1 MDITELLILTRERDA
16 SDLHLTVGTPPSLR
30 IHGKLVRLDFPPL
43 TAQSLHEMLYDVLS
57 DVHKARFE
65 DTHDLDLSLELQ
77 NVGRFRVN
85 VFVQRRGEGAVFRLI
100 PTVLKSLEQLGMPP
114 VLRGLAMKDRGL
126 VLVTGPTGS
135 GKSTTLAAM
144 IDLMNTE
151 RADHIITIE
160 DPIEFVHEHKS
171 CVVNQ
176 REVGPHT
183 KSFSAA
189 LRSALR
195 EDPDII
201 LVGEMRDL
209 ETVAMALTAAET
221 GHLVLA
227 TLHTNSAAQ
236 TVNRI
241 IDVFPPHQ
249 QDQIRVQLSEALLAV
264 LAQTLIPRVDGRGR
278 VAAIEMMV
286 ATAAIRNL
294 IREGKTFQIP
304 SMIETGAKEG
314 MTSLDQ
320 CLRDLLRRGLISAED
335 AFIRAV
341 DRDAF
346 AAGNSARPAPAKAVA
361 GAEPAPGLRQ
371 VGPATGRADGV
382 AAGVG
387 APASRGG
394 SAPQRLGAD
403 GRDGR

>member
-30 IHGKLVRLDFPPL
+30 IHGKLVRLDYPPL
-43 TAQSLHEMLYDVLS
+43 TATSLHEMLYDVLT
-57 DVHKARFE
+57 DEHKARFE
-65 DTHDLDLSLELQ
+65 ETHDLDLSLELQ

-85 VFVQRRGEGAVFRLI
+85 VFVQRLGEAAVFRLI
-100 PTVLKSLEQLGMPP
+100 PTMIKTLEQLGMPT
-114 VLRGLAMKDRGL
+114 VLRTLAMKDRGL

-151 RADHIITIE
+151 RPDHIVTIE
-160 DPIEFVHEHKS
+160 DPIEFVHQHKS
-171 CVVNQ
+171 CIVNQ

-209 ETVAMALTAAET
+209 ETIAMALTAAET

-236 TVNRI
+236 TINRVV
-241 IDVFPPHQ
+241 DVFPPHQ
-249 QDQIRVQLSEALLAV
+249 QEQIRVQLSEALIGI

-278 VAAIEMMV
+278 VAAIEMLI
-286 ATAAIRNL
+286 ANAAIRNL
-294 IREGKTFQIP
+294 IREGKTFQVP

-314 MTSLDQ
+314 MISLDQ
-320 CLRDLLRRGLISAED
+320 CLRDLLRRGLISPED
-335 AFIRAV
+335 AFLRAV

-346 AAGNSARPAPAKAVA
+346 AAGSPARTAATAGGRADAKPAPA
-361 GAEPAPGLRQ
+361 PLRQ
-371 VGPATGRADGV
+371 VGPLAAV
-382 AAGVG
+382 AE
-387 APASRGG
+387 
-394 SAPQRLGAD
+394 
-403 GRDGR
+403 RDGR